1 MKAIGIILAG
11 GNSQRLKGL
20 CKFRA
25 IAAMPVA
32 GAFRAIDFTLS
43 NMSNSNINKVAV
55 ITQYNSRSL
64 HDHLSNAKWW
74 DLDRKNGGLFIF
86 TPFLSN
92 ENSFW
97 FRGIA
102 DSIYQNISFLK
113 RSNEPYVI
121 IASGDAIYKM
131 DYNDVLNYHIE
142 KGADI
147 TIVCK
152 DLANSDKNIQDF
164 GVLTLDQENRMTG
177 FEEKPLNPKSSTA
190 SLGIYVIQRSLL
202 IKLLEAAIP
211 NGQYDL
217 VKDIILRNSSELN
230 IFGYKYDGYWSTLNS
245 INAYM
250 NANMDFLK
258 REVRDM
264 LTTAPYIETK
274 PKDEPPA
281 KYNFNADVKNAI
293 IGSGS
298 IINGYIRDSV
308 LFKSVFV
315 GEESSVKNSIVM
327 GSAYIGK
334 GCVIE
339 NAILDKEVTVA
350 DGKKVVGEP
359 GNPVIITKGQIV

>member
-32 GAFRAIDFTLS
+32 GAFRAIDFALS

-74 DLDRKNGGLFIF
+74 DMDRKSGGLFIF

-113 RSNEPYVI
+113 RSNEPYVV

-131 DYNDVLNYHIE
+131 DYNDIINYHIE
-142 KGADI
+142 KGSDI

-152 DLANSDKNIQDF
+152 DLTGSGKNIQDF
-164 GVLTLDQENRMTG
+164 GVLTLDHDNRMKT
-177 FEEKPLNPKSSTA
+177 FEEKPLNPQSNIA

-217 VKDIILRNSSELN
+217 VKDIILRNSNELN
-230 IFGYKYDGYWSTLNS
+230 IFGYKYEGYWSTLNS

-250 NANMDFLK
+250 DANMDFLK

-264 LTTAPYIETK
+264 LTTPPYIVTK

-293 IGSGS
+293 VSSGC
-298 IINGYIRDSV
+298 IINGNIRDSV
-308 LFKSVFV
+308 LFKNVFL
-315 GEESSVKNSIVM
+315 GEGSSIRNSIVM
-327 GSAYIGK
+327 GASYIGK

-339 NAILDKEVTVA
+339 NAILDKEVVVA
-350 DGKKVVGEP
+350 DGKHVIGEP
-359 GNPVIITKGQIV
+359 GNPVVITKGQIV